1 MAISH
6 DFFSSVFFFSSQSLF
21 NKCYIEKKNRDLWS
35 LIFTAIY
42 TSSQLYQM
50 SDSDL
55 PVQVKKEPSF
65 ANDDD
70 LTFDEEFRRAG
81 DQENKEVENP
91 DDGRSLKRT
100 REELEQE
107 ENNEKEQD
115 QEAGQDE
122 EEQDEDE
129 EEEEDDEEEDEEDEV
144 SSRRKRR
151 RGANQFFDIEA
162 EVDDEE
168 EDEEDED
175 EEAELMREEFI
186 TDDHAPVETVEKM
199 PQDDRLHRQYDNRR
213 QQAEDQDAEQLAETL
228 KQRYRKTH
236 SVYRGETAAS
246 GTVSQKLL
254 MPSINDPSIY
264 AIRCTPGREKELVRK
279 LYEKKRTL
287 ERQGNPLDILTVFQR
302 DAFTGYI
309 YIEAKDLMQLIKL

>member
-1 MAISH
+1 
-6 DFFSSVFFFSSQSLF
+6 
-21 NKCYIEKKNRDLWS
+21 
-35 LIFTAIY
+35 
-42 TSSQLYQM
+42 M

-186 TDDHAPVETVEKM
+186 TDDHAPVETVEKC
-199 PQDDRLHRQYDNRR
+199 HRMIDYTDS
-213 QQAEDQDAEQLAETL
+213 TTIVVS
-228 KQRYRKTH
+228 KQKIRMQNNW
-236 SVYRGETAAS
+236 
-246 GTVSQKLL
+246 QKL
-254 MPSINDPSIY
+254 
-264 AIRCTPGREKELVRK
+264 
-279 LYEKKRTL
+279 
-287 ERQGNPLDILTVFQR
+287 
-302 DAFTGYI
+302 
-309 YIEAKDLMQLIKL
+309 

>member
-1 MAISH
+1 M
-6 DFFSSVFFFSSQSLF
+6 
-21 NKCYIEKKNRDLWS
+21 
-35 LIFTAIY
+35 
-42 TSSQLYQM
+42 
-50 SDSDL
+50 
-55 PVQVKKEPSF
+55 
-65 ANDDD
+65 
-70 LTFDEEFRRAG
+70 TFDEEFRRAG

-246 GTVSQKLL
+246 GTVSQ
-254 MPSINDPSIY
+254 NY
-264 AIRCTPGREKELVRK
+264 
-279 LYEKKRTL
+279 
-287 ERQGNPLDILTVFQR
+287 
-302 DAFTGYI
+302 
-309 YIEAKDLMQLIKL
+309 